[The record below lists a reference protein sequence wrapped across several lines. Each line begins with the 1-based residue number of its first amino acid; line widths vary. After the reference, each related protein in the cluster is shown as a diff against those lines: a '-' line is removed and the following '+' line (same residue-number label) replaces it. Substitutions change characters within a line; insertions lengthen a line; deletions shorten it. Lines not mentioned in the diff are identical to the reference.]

1 MRLVLLGCLVLG
13 LTPSVLQAQEI
24 SDEEILNKLLGQLE
38 ETEERTRGLG
48 IVTGKNA
55 DPNATTDQNDD
66 YSSLEDIKAG
76 TAATVV
82 PDPNDKTR
90 VSENLEINI
99 QIQFEFDSAALAS
112 SEQPALDQMC
122 RVMKKAED
130 VKLFQIVGHTDSS
143 GSEAY
148 NARLSQLR
156 ADEVTRLFLPRLTAG
171 RADEVTRYLTNDCG
185 IEATRLRAVGYGEEF
200 PNNANDPRAP
210 ENRRVELQ
218 VLG

>member
-48 IVTGKNA
+48 IVTSKNA

-156 ADEVTRLFLPRLTAG
+156 ADEVTR
-171 RADEVTRYLTNDCG
+171 YLTNDCG